1 MIPFEEFIKTF
12 NEENCNWIDIS
23 YNVSLTETF
32 IEKHKD
38 LVSWFY
44 ISQYQKISETFI
56 EKYKDKVDWTNIF
69 RYQKLSEV
77 FIEKYKDKVNW
88 TNISWGQKLS
98 EAFIEKYKDLVNWT
112 NISWGQKLS
121 EAFIEKHKDLV
132 NWFYICKFQKLSET
146 FIEKHGIIKPKN
158 SWLYATKKEKLQYIK
173 ENTNYEIV
181 DDKYIIAYKS
191 TRSDGYSVYNFSYHY
206 EVGKTYES
214 HCDCNL
220 LNGNSFG
227 LSAWTK
233 EKALE
238 YFCHGKLF
246 KVKIDIE
253 DIGAIV
259 HENNKIRCFKLEIL
273 EEVEK

>member
-88 TNISWGQKLS
+88 TNIS
-98 EAFIEKYKDLVNWT
+98 YY
-112 NISWGQKLS
+112 QKLS

-132 NWFYICKFQKLSET
+132 NWFYISRYQKLSYN
-146 FIEKHGIIKPKN
+146 FRRKHQITKPKN